1 MPLFD
6 AREVA
11 GWSGGRWNASPPDS
25 FRGVCTDTRSLSGG
39 ELYLAIKGPNHD
51 GHDFVAQAFSKGA
64 AAAVVASSFN
74 AAGVAG
80 GPLLV
85 VDDTLAALRAIA
97 AGHRATLR
105 AGMIAVTG
113 SSGKTTVKEMIA
125 AVLAPAG
132 PIART
137 QGNWNNDIGLPLS
150 LLRAERDSR
159 YGVFE
164 VGMNHA
170 GELAPLCALLKP
182 SWGVITNVGPVHIEF
197 LGSVEAIAREKAVV
211 AECLP
216 ADGTLVLDRDGEW
229 FEYLACRARCRVIT
243 VSLRGEGDFNGVVLD
258 AGGGRFA
265 ASEKGKSEAVSL
277 ELPVPGEHMVRDAL
291 FAIAVARAQGVEW
304 PAIRSALR
312 HYRPLPMRWARTEV
326 NGVDVIND
334 AYNANPMS
342 MASSLDAFAR
352 MPCAGRK
359 WLVLGGM
366 LELGAAERAEHE
378 NLGRLAASGLFNGL
392 IGVGALGGLIAE
404 AARSAGGKKM
414 HVAAASDAGAA
425 AELLK
430 KLVAPGDAVL
440 LKASRG
446 QKLEEVL
453 RNWAGA

>member
-11 GWSGGRWNASPPDS
+11 VWSGGRWNASPPDS

-39 ELYLAIKGPNHD
+39 ELYLAIKGQNHD

-64 AAAVVASSFN
+64 AAAVVSSSFDASS
-74 AAGVAG
+74 VAC

-97 AGHRATLR
+97 AGYRATLR
-105 AGMIAVTG
+105 AEMIAVTG

-132 PIART
+132 AVART

-150 LLRAERDSR
+150 LLRAERESR

-170 GELAPLCALLKP
+170 GELAPLCALLQP
-182 SWGVITNVGPVHIEF
+182 SWGVITNVGPVHMEF

-216 ADGTLVLDRDGEW
+216 ANGTLVLDRDCEW
-229 FEYLACRARCRVIT
+229 FDFLARRPRCRVIT
-243 VSLRGEGDFNGVVLD
+243 VSLRGEGDFNGAVRD
-258 AGGGRFA
+258 AGAGRFVA
-265 ASEKGKSEAVSL
+265 TGKGSEERVPF

-291 FAIAVARAQGVEW
+291 FAIAVAREHGVEW
-304 PAIRSALR
+304 PAIQSALR
-312 HYRPLPMRWARTEV
+312 NYRPLPMRWARTQI

-378 NLGRLAASGLFNGL
+378 NLGRLAASGPFNGL
-392 IGVGALGGLIAE
+392 IAVGALGGLIAE
-404 AARSAGGKKM
+404 AARDSGGKKM

-453 RNWAGA
+453 RIWAGV